1 MKKGCLIGGILGL
14 LALVVIFVIWAVGIY
29 NGIIPKDNSV
39 KSQWGNVE
47 TAYQKRADL
56 TDQLVA
62 TVKGARDFEQ
72 ETLTQVI
79 EARAKATQTTVD
91 PSNLTP
97 EKIAE
102 IQQAQDGLSNALGRL
117 MVVVER
123 YPDLK
128 ANQNFLALQ
137 TSLESMADEI
147 RFEQRKFNETAELYN
162 NYIQKIPNNMV
173 ANFGGFDEKG
183 YFKSAEGADVAPTI
197 DFSN

>member
-29 NGIIPKDNSV
+29 NGIIPKDNAV

-47 TAYQKRADL
+47 TAYQKRTDL

-62 TVKGARDFEQ
+62 TVKGAKDFEQ

-91 PSNLTP
+91 PTNLTP

-123 YPDLK
+123 YHDLK
-128 ANQNFLALQ
+128 ANQNFMALQ
-137 TSLESMADEI
+137 TRMERLADV
-147 RFEQRKFNETAELYN
+147 FLFDHRKFNETVHQIGRA
-162 NYIQKIPNNMV
+162 
-173 ANFGGFDEKG
+173 
-183 YFKSAEGADVAPTI
+183 
-197 DFSN
+197 